1 MKQLSR
7 QLSSQLITGALILFV
22 AHTGL
27 AADAP
32 AVMPAPASTPSSVVT
47 KKAADSQVNVS
58 FDELLIQ
65 GQYHFSD
72 EAVVTVED
80 DKVLDA
86 LLGVRKDFKDR
97 IKQSS
102 TR

>member
-1 MKQLSR
+1 MKFVMSLALSLL
-7 QLSSQLITGALILFV
+7 LSPIAFATEATTAVAAAATPVASAPKAL
-22 AHTGL
+22 
-27 AADAP
+27 
-32 AVMPAPASTPSSVVT
+32 S
-47 KKAADSQVNVS
+47 KDSQTNMA
-58 FDELLIQ
+58 FDDLLIQ

-97 IKQSS
+97 IQQSS